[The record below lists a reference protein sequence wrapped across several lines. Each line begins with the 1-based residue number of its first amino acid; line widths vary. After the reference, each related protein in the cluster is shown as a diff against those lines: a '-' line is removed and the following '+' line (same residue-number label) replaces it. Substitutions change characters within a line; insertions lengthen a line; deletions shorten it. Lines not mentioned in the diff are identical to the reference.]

1 VALVPLAL
9 LVLAGRRADRARLA
23 VGLGRLDPRASLAA
37 ATAVAAVGALV
48 GLAAAQPV
56 WRTDETTSTRADAAA
71 WVVVDTSR
79 SMLAAEAPG
88 GEDRLSRARRVA
100 LRVRDE
106 LADVPVGLA
115 SLSDRALP
123 HLFPSPDREAFARAL
138 ARALRAG
145 HPQPTGQGESGTD
158 LTALASLPTSNFF
171 APATA
176 RRVAVVLTD
185 GETAPVDPDALDA
198 AFRAVPQTALLLV
211 HVGRRGER
219 VYDAGGVAEP
229 GYDPPVDGATAVRG
243 VASLTAGLAFEESD
257 AGAVAAAAREAV
269 GASGPTAELVRG
281 ERRTPLSPWV
291 LAASIVPL
299 AYLVRRRNVDR

>member
-1 VALVPLAL
+1 VLVA
-9 LVLAGRRADRARLA
+9 
-23 VGLGRLDPRASLAA
+23 
-37 ATAVAAVGALV
+37 
-48 GLAAAQPV
+48 LAAAQPV

-79 SMLAAEAPG
+79 SMLAAERPG
-88 GEDRLSRARRVA
+88 GEDRLARARRVA

-123 HLFPSPDREAFARAL
+123 HLFPSPDRQAFARAL
-138 ARALRAG
+138 ARAIRAG
-145 HPQPTGQGESGTD
+145 HPQPTGVGESGTD
-158 LTALASLPTSNFF
+158 LTALASLPTANFF
-171 APATA
+171 SPATA
-176 RRVAVVLTD
+176 RRAAVVLTD
-185 GETAPVDPDALDA
+185 GETAPVQPNVLDA

-211 HVGRRGER
+211 HVGHRGER
-219 VYDAGGVAEP
+219 VYGASGLAEA
-229 GYDPPVDGATAVRG
+229 GYDPAVDGAAAVRG
-243 VASLTAGLAFEESD
+243 VAALTAGSAFEESD
-257 AGAVAAAAREAV
+257 AAAVAAAARRAL

-291 LAASIVPL
+291 LAASVVPL